1 MFEKALI
8 RGAGVDGAVD
18 IGLVAETLLFY
29 RSTHLLVDM
38 ASLPA
43 LCVQLGPDG
52 LLSLLRRPEVTASYC
67 PDTPTV
73 LTNTERG
80 LSQHDFGQMF
90 WHGESAKSDAHDQI
104 ALSLTRSGELEV
116 PIKTVNQIVDFLK
129 IHRLP
134 QEIGTIANSAR
145 ADCDDPHFVS
155 MSARTVLETLR
166 PSFAIP
172 KNMHFRVI
180 NLGGEFAIDT
190 NLDFDA
196 INRSSNGNAI
206 SGAYILAH
214 IVSSRADTYFAAD
227 YMSELVTSPANS
239 ALIRLKHF
247 DFVRRRIKSEDQ
259 HDMFENVVLNDA
271 RTVREVLNSK
281 ERSITEFFRL
291 LDVGAKFR
299 GWMHAQ
305 HPDAQLVREYYD
317 QVNKE
322 TWIGR
327 LPGKS
332 LRFVFFTGAGMLAD
346 MFAPTG
352 LGTAAGLTLGAADSL
367 LVDKLLRGWRPSQ
380 FIEGPLK
387 RFVN

>member
-1 MFEKALI
+1 M
-8 RGAGVDGAVD
+8 
-18 IGLVAETLLFY
+18 
-29 RSTHLLVDM
+29 SM
-38 ASLPA
+38 A
-43 LCVQLGPDG
+43 
-52 LLSLLRRPEVTASYC
+52 
-67 PDTPTV
+67 
-73 LTNTERG
+73 
-80 LSQHDFGQMF
+80 
-90 WHGESAKSDAHDQI
+90 
-104 ALSLTRSGELEV
+104 
-116 PIKTVNQIVDFLK
+116 
-129 IHRLP
+129 
-134 QEIGTIANSAR
+134 
-145 ADCDDPHFVS
+145 
-155 MSARTVLETLR
+155 ARTVLETVR

-172 KNMHFRVI
+172 KNMQFSVI

-214 IVSSRADTYFAAD
+214 IVSARADTYFAAD

-291 LDVGAKFR
+291 LDDGAKFR
-299 GWMHAQ
+299 EWMHAQ

-317 QVNKE
+317 QVNKK

-346 MFAPTG
+346 MLAPTG

-387 RFVN
+387 RFAT